1 MPMTTRRDVMRL
13 LGGGIAACTCVAA
26 GLPSAAFADIPGNRR
41 LVVVLQRGAMDGL
54 AAAAPLGDPSYASL
68 RGNLALKPP
77 GQENG
82 ALPLSKDFALH
93 PSLAAMHPYYGRG
106 ELLIVHATGNGYQTR
121 SHFDAQDMMESG
133 LSAKRG
139 ITDGWLNRA
148 LTPLQ
153 KGKDRLGLAVG
164 GATPLILRGAVPVAS
179 YEPAGFHEAA
189 PGFVEAVAQLY
200 ANDKLF
206 GPALQEGLKAQ
217 NFSDGVLAAR
227 MPGDDAMKAAGGF
240 GPKAFK
246 PLCEAAGK
254 LLAADGGPRIAAMDM
269 GGWDTHVGQGA
280 ETGRLAANFQGFA
293 EGIDALAQSLGDA
306 WRETVVVTVTEFGR
320 TVHVNGTNGTD
331 HGTASLMFVMG
342 GAVKG
347 GRIAGDWPGL
357 ARLQDNRDL
366 RVTTDSRGVMKA
378 ILRDH
383 LGLDS
388 QYLATRVFPETGSIK
403 PVDGLLRA

>member
-1 MPMTTRRDVMRL
+1 MTTRRDVLRL
-13 LGGGIAACTCVAA
+13 LGGGIAACTCAAA

-54 AAAAPLGDPSYASL
+54 AAVAPLSDPDYASL

-77 GQENG
+77 GEPDG
-82 ALPLSKDFALH
+82 ALALTRDFALH
-93 PSLAAMHPYYGRG
+93 PSLAAIHPYYGKG
-106 ELLIVHATGNGYQTR
+106 ELLVVHATGNGYQTR

-133 LSAKRG
+133 LSAKHG

-148 LTPLQ
+148 LGPLQ

-189 PGFVEAVAQLY
+189 PGFIEAVAQLY
-200 ANDKLF
+200 AGDTLL

-217 NFSDGVLAAR
+217 NFSDGVLAAD
-227 MPGDDAMKAAGGF
+227 MTGGGDAMKGGAGF

-254 LLAADGGPRIAAMDM
+254 LLAAEGGPRIAAMDM

-280 ETGRLAANFQGFA
+280 ESGRLAGNFQGFA
-293 EGIDALAQSLGDA
+293 EGLDALAQSLGAA
-306 WRETVVVTVTEFGR
+306 WRETVVVSVTEFGR
-320 TVHVNGTNGTD
+320 TVRVNGTNGTD
-331 HGTASLMFVMG
+331 HGTASLMLVMG
-342 GAVKG
+342 GAIKG

-357 ARLQDNRDL
+357 TRLQDDRDL
-366 RVTTDSRGVMKA
+366 RVATDSRGVMKA

-383 LGLDS
+383 LGLDA
-388 QYLATRVFPETGSIK
+388 QYLATRVFPETAPIQ
-403 PVDGLLRA
+403 PLDGLLRA

>member
-1 MPMTTRRDVMRL
+1 MTTRRDVLRL
-13 LGGGIAACTCVAA
+13 LSGGVAACTWAAA
-26 GLPSAAFADIPGNRR
+26 GWPSAAFADIPGNRR

-54 AAAAPLGDPSYASL
+54 AAVAPLGDANYASL
-68 RGNLALKPP
+68 RGSLALKPP
-77 GQENG
+77 GEANG
-82 ALPLSKDFALH
+82 ALALTRDFALH
-93 PSLAAMHPYYGRG
+93 PSLAAIHPYYGKG
-106 ELLIVHATGNGYQTR
+106 ELLVVHATGNGYQTR

-148 LTPLQ
+148 LAPLQ
-153 KGKDRLGLAVG
+153 RGKERLALAVG

-200 ANDKLF
+200 ANDTLL

-217 NFSDGVLAAR
+217 SFSNGVLATNT
-227 MPGDDAMKAAGGF
+227 PGDDPMKGAAGF

-246 PLCEAAGK
+246 PLCQAAGK
-254 LLAADGGPRIAAMDM
+254 LLAAEGGPRIAAMDM
-269 GGWDTHVGQGA
+269 GGWDTHVAQGA
-280 ETGRLAANFQGFA
+280 ENGRLAGNFQGFA
-293 EGIDALAQSLGDA
+293 EGLDALAQSLGDA
-306 WRETVVVTVTEFGR
+306 WRETLVVSVTEFGR
-320 TVHVNGTNGTD
+320 TVRVNGTNGTD

-357 ARLQDNRDL
+357 SRLQDDRDL
-366 RVTTDSRGVMKA
+366 RVATDSRGVMKA
-378 ILRDH
+378 ILRGH
-383 LGLDS
+383 LGLDP
-388 QYLATRVFPETGSIK
+388 QYLAARVFPDTAQIK
-403 PVDGLLRA
+403 PIDGLLRA

>member
-1 MPMTTRRDVMRL
+1 MTTRRDILRL
-13 LGGGIAACTCVAA
+13 LGGGIAACACAAA
-26 GLPSAAFADIPGNRR
+26 GFPSAAFADIPGNRR

-54 AAAAPLGDPSYASL
+54 AAAAPISDPNYALL

-77 GQENG
+77 GEQNG
-82 ALPLSKDFALH
+82 ALPLTRDFVLH
-93 PSLAAMHPYYGRG
+93 PSLAAIHPYYGKG
-106 ELLIVHATGNGYQTR
+106 ELLVVHATGNGYQTR

-133 LSAKRG
+133 LSAKHG

-148 LTPLQ
+148 LAPLQ

-164 GATPLILRGAVPVAS
+164 GATPLILRGGVPVAS

-189 PGFVEAVAQLY
+189 PGFIDAVAQLY
-200 ANDKLF
+200 ANDALF
-206 GPALQEGLKAQ
+206 GPALKEGLKAQ
-217 NFSDGVLAAR
+217 SFSDGVLAAG
-227 MPGDDAMKAAGGF
+227 MSGDDAMKGAGGF

-254 LLAADGGPRIAAMDM
+254 LLAAEGGPRVAAMDM

-280 ETGRLAANFQGFA
+280 ETGRLATNFQGFA
-293 EGIDALAQSLGDA
+293 EGLDALAQSLGDA

-320 TVHVNGTNGTD
+320 TVRVNGTNGTD

-357 ARLQDNRDL
+357 AQLQDGRDL
-366 RVTTDSRGVMKA
+366 RVAIDSRGVMKA

-383 LGLDS
+383 LGLDG
-388 QYLATRVFPETGSIK
+388 QYLATRVFPETGAIK
-403 PVDGLLRA
+403 PMSGLLRA

>member
-1 MPMTTRRDVMRL
+1 MTTRRDVLRV
-13 LGGGIAACTCVAA
+13 LGGGIAACSCAAA
-26 GLPSAAFADIPGNRR
+26 GWPSAAFADIPGNRR

-54 AAAAPLGDPSYASL
+54 AAVAPLSDPNYGSL
-68 RGNLALKPP
+68 RGNLALKEP
-77 GQENG
+77 GEPNG
-82 ALPLSKDFALH
+82 ALALTRDFALH
-93 PSLAAMHPYYGRG
+93 PSLAAIHPYYGKG
-106 ELLIVHATGNGYQTR
+106 ELLVVHATGNGYQTR

-148 LTPLQ
+148 LAPLQ
-153 KGKDRLGLAVG
+153 QGKERLGLAVG

-189 PGFVEAVAQLY
+189 PGFIEAVAQLY
-200 ANDKLF
+200 AADKLL

-217 NFSDGVLAAR
+217 SFSDGVLAAG
-227 MPGDDAMKAAGGF
+227 MSGGGDAMKGGGGF

-254 LLAADGGPRIAAMDM
+254 LLAAEGGPRVAAMDM

-280 ETGRLAANFQGFA
+280 EAGRLAMNFQGFA
-293 EGIDALAQSLGDA
+293 EGLDALAQSLGNA
-306 WRETVVVTVTEFGR
+306 WRDTVVLSVTEFGR
-320 TVHVNGTNGTD
+320 TVRVNGTSGTD
-331 HGTASLMFVMG
+331 HGTASLIFVMG
-342 GAVKG
+342 GAAKG

-357 ARLQDNRDL
+357 SRLQDDRDL
-366 RVTTDSRGVMKA
+366 RIATDSRGVMTA

-383 LGLDS
+383 LGLDGR
-388 QYLATRVFPETGSIK
+388 YLATRVFPETAPIK
-403 PVDGLLRA
+403 PMDGLLRA

>member
-1 MPMTTRRDVMRL
+1 MPTRRDVLRL
-13 LGGGIAACTCVAA
+13 LGGGVAACTCAAA
-26 GLPSAAFADIPGNRR
+26 GWPSAAFADIPGNRR

-54 AAAAPLGDPSYASL
+54 AAVAPLGDANYASL
-68 RGNLALKPP
+68 RGSLALKPP
-77 GQENG
+77 GEANG
-82 ALPLSKDFALH
+82 ALALTRDFALH
-93 PSLAAMHPYYGRG
+93 PSLAAIHPYYGKG
-106 ELLIVHATGNGYQTR
+106 ELLVVHATGNGYQTR

-148 LTPLQ
+148 LAPLQ
-153 KGKDRLGLAVG
+153 RGKERLALAVG

-200 ANDKLF
+200 ANDTLL

-217 NFSDGVLAAR
+217 SFSNGVLATNT
-227 MPGDDAMKAAGGF
+227 PGDDPMKGAAGF

-246 PLCEAAGK
+246 PLCQAAGK
-254 LLAADGGPRIAAMDM
+254 LLAAEGGPRIAAMDM
-269 GGWDTHVGQGA
+269 GGWDTHVAQGT
-280 ETGRLAANFQGFA
+280 ENGRLAGNFQGFA
-293 EGIDALAQSLGDA
+293 EGLDALAQSLGDA
-306 WRETVVVTVTEFGR
+306 WRETLVVSVTEFGR
-320 TVHVNGTNGTD
+320 TVRVNGTNGTD

-357 ARLQDNRDL
+357 SRLQDDRDL
-366 RVTTDSRGVMKA
+366 RVATDSRGVMKA
-378 ILRDH
+378 ILRGH
-383 LGLDS
+383 LGLDP
-388 QYLATRVFPETGSIK
+388 QYLAARVFPDTAQIK
-403 PVDGLLRA
+403 PIDGLLRA

>member
-1 MPMTTRRDVMRL
+1 MTTRRDVLRL
-13 LGGGIAACTCVAA
+13 MGGGIAACTCVAA
-26 GLPSAAFADIPGNRR
+26 GLPSVAFADIPGSRR
-41 LVVVLQRGAMDGL
+41 FVVVLQRGAMDGL
-54 AAAAPLGDPSYASL
+54 AAVAPISDPNYASL

-77 GQENG
+77 GEQDG
-82 ALPLSKDFALH
+82 ALTLTEDFALH
-93 PSLAAMHPYYGRG
+93 PSLAAIHPYYGKG
-106 ELLIVHATGNGYQTR
+106 ELLVVHATGNGYQTR

-148 LTPLQ
+148 LAPLQ

-189 PGFVEAVAQLY
+189 PGFIDAVAQLY
-200 ANDKLF
+200 ADDKLF

-217 NFSDGVLAAR
+217 TFSDGVLAASLTG
-227 MPGDDAMKAAGGF
+227 GDTMKGAGGF

-293 EGIDALAQSLGDA
+293 EGLDALAQSLGDA

-357 ARLQDNRDL
+357 VQLQDNRDL
-366 RVTTDSRGVMKA
+366 RVTTDSRSVMKA

-383 LGLDS
+383 LGLDGR
-388 QYLATRVFPETGSIK
+388 YLATRVFPDTGGIK
-403 PVDGLLRA
+403 PIESLLRA

>member
-1 MPMTTRRDVMRL
+1 MTTRRDVLRF
-13 LGGGIAACTCVAA
+13 LGGGIAACTCAGA

-54 AAAAPLGDPSYASL
+54 AAAAPIGDPNYASL
-68 RGNLALKPP
+68 RGTLALKPP
-77 GQENG
+77 GEQNG
-82 ALPLSKDFALH
+82 ALPLTGDFALH
-93 PSLAAMHPYYGRG
+93 PSLAAIHPYYGKA
-106 ELLIVHATGNGYQTR
+106 ELLVVHATGNGYQTR

-148 LTPLQ
+148 LVPLQ

-189 PGFVEAVAQLY
+189 PGFIDAVAQLY
-200 ANDKLF
+200 ASDALF
-206 GPALQEGLKAQ
+206 GPALKEGLKAQ
-217 NFSDGVLAAR
+217 NFSDGVLAAS
-227 MPGDDAMKAAGGF
+227 MSGDDAMKGAGGF
-240 GPKAFK
+240 GPKAFT
-246 PLCEAAGK
+246 PLCAAAGK

-280 ETGRLAANFQGFA
+280 ETGRLAANFEGFA
-293 EGIDALAQSLGDA
+293 EGLDALAQSLGPA
-306 WRETVVVTVTEFGR
+306 WRETVVITVTEFGR

-331 HGTASLMFVMG
+331 HGTASLMLVMG
-342 GAVKG
+342 GAVRG

-357 ARLQDNRDL
+357 SQLQDNRDL
-366 RVTTDSRGVMKA
+366 RVATDSRSVMKA

-383 LGLDS
+383 LGLDG
-388 QYLATRVFPETGSIK
+388 QYLASRVFPDTAQIK
-403 PVDGLLRA
+403 PMSGLLRA

>member
-1 MPMTTRRDVMRL
+1 MTTRRHVLTL
-13 LGGGIAACTCVAA
+13 LGGGIAACTCAAA
-26 GLPSAAFADIPGNRR
+26 GLPSVAFADIPGNRR

-54 AAAAPLGDPSYASL
+54 AAVAPLSDPNYTSL

-77 GQENG
+77 GEANG
-82 ALPLSKDFALH
+82 ALALTKDFALH
-93 PSLAAMHPYYGRG
+93 PSLAAIHPYYGKG
-106 ELLIVHATGNGYQTR
+106 ELLVVHATGNGYQTR

-139 ITDGWLNRA
+139 VADGWLNRA
-148 LTPLQ
+148 LAPLQ
-153 KGKDRLGLAVG
+153 TGKDRLGLAVG

-200 ANDKLF
+200 ANDALF
-206 GPALQEGLKAQ
+206 GPALKEGLKAQ
-217 NFSDGVLAAR
+217 SFSDGVLTASL
-227 MPGDDAMKAAGGF
+227 PGDDAMKGAGGF

-269 GGWDTHVGQGA
+269 GGWDTHVGEGA
-280 ETGRLAANFQGFA
+280 ETGRLANNFAGFA
-293 EGIDALAQSLGDA
+293 EGLDALAQSLGEA
-306 WRETVVVTVTEFGR
+306 WRETVVLSVTEFGR
-320 TVHVNGTNGTD
+320 TVRVNGTNGTD

-357 ARLQDNRDL
+357 GQLQDDRDL
-366 RVTTDSRGVMKA
+366 RVATDSRGVMKA

-383 LGLDS
+383 LGLDAQFLGS
-388 QYLATRVFPETGSIK
+388 RVFPDTPQVK
-403 PVDGLLRA
+403 PVSGLLRA

>member
-1 MPMTTRRDVMRL
+1 MTTRRDMLKL
-13 LGGGIAACTCVAA
+13 LSGGIAACACAAA
-26 GLPSAAFADIPGNRR
+26 GWPSAAFADIPGNRR
-41 LVVVLQRGAMDGL
+41 FIVVLQRGAMDGL
-54 AAAAPLGDPSYASL
+54 AAVAPLGDPNYASL

-77 GQENG
+77 GEANG
-82 ALPLSKDFALH
+82 ALALTKDFALH
-93 PSLAAMHPYYGRG
+93 PSLAAIQPYYGKG
-106 ELLIVHATGNGYQTR
+106 ELLVVHATGNGYQTR

-200 ANDKLF
+200 ASDALF
-206 GPALQEGLKAQ
+206 GPALKEGLKAQ
-217 NFSDGVLAAR
+217 DFSDGVLAVS
-227 MPGDDAMKAAGGF
+227 MPGDDMKGAGGF

-269 GGWDTHVGQGA
+269 GGWDTHVAEGA
-280 ETGRLAANFQGFA
+280 ETGRLAANFEGFA
-293 EGIDALAQSLGDA
+293 EGLDALAQSLGPA
-306 WRETVVVTVTEFGR
+306 WRDTVVVSVTEFGR
-320 TVHVNGTNGTD
+320 TVRVNGTNGTD

-347 GRIAGDWPGL
+347 SRIAGDWPGL
-357 ARLQDNRDL
+357 RQLQDDRDL
-366 RVTTDSRGVMKA
+366 RVATDSRGVMKA

-383 LGLDS
+383 LGLDG
-388 QYLATRVFPETGSIK
+388 QYLASRVFPDTAQIK
-403 PVDGLLRA
+403 PMDGLLRA

>member
-1 MPMTTRRDVMRL
+1 MTTRRDVLKL
-13 LGGGIAACTCVAA
+13 LGSGIAACTCATI
-26 GLPSAAFADIPGNRR
+26 GLPSAVFAEVPGNRR
-41 LVVVLQRGAMDGL
+41 FVVVLQRGAMDGL
-54 AAAAPLGDPSYASL
+54 AAVAPLSDPNYAEL
-68 RGNLALKPP
+68 RGKLALNPP
-77 GQENG
+77 GGQDG
-82 ALPLSKDFALH
+82 ALPLTRDFALH
-93 PSLAAMHPYYGRG
+93 PSLAAIHPYYGKG
-106 ELLIVHATGNGYQTR
+106 ELLVVHATGNGYQTR

-133 LSAKRG
+133 LSAKHG

-148 LTPLQ
+148 LAPLQ

-189 PGFVEAVAQLY
+189 PGFIDAIARLY
-200 ANDKLF
+200 ADDALF
-206 GPALQEGLKAQ
+206 GPALKEGLKAQ
-217 NFSDGVLAAR
+217 SFSDGVLAAS
-227 MPGDDAMKAAGGF
+227 MSGDEAMKGAGGF

-280 ETGRLAANFQGFA
+280 ETGRLATNFQGFA
-293 EGIDALAQSLGDA
+293 EGLDALAQSLGSA

-320 TVHVNGTNGTD
+320 TVRVNGTNGTD
-331 HGTASLMFVMG
+331 HGTASLMLVMG

-347 GRIAGDWPGL
+347 GRIAGAWPGL
-357 ARLQDNRDL
+357 AQLQDNRDL
-366 RVTTDSRGVMKA
+366 RVATDSRGVMKA

-383 LGLDS
+383 LGLDG
-388 QYLATRVFPETGSIK
+388 QYLASRVFPDTAAIK
-403 PVDGLLRA
+403 PVNGLLRA

>member
-1 MPMTTRRDVMRL
+1 MATRRDVLKL
-13 LGGGIAACTCVAA
+13 LGGAACACATAS
-26 GLPSAAFADIPGNRR
+26 LPSAAFADIPSSRR

-54 AAAAPLGDPSYASL
+54 AAVAPLGDPDYAPL

-77 GQENG
+77 GEANG
-82 ALPLSKDFALH
+82 GLALTKDFALH
-93 PSLAAMHPYYGRG
+93 PSLAAIQPYYGKG
-106 ELLIVHATGNGYQTR
+106 ELLVVHATGNGYQTR

-148 LTPLQ
+148 LAPLQ

-179 YEPAGFHEAA
+179 YEPAGFHKAA
-189 PGFVEAVAQLY
+189 PGFVDAVAQLY
-200 ANDKLF
+200 AGDKLL

-217 NFSDGVLAAR
+217 SFSDGVLAAS
-227 MPGDDAMKAAGGF
+227 MPGGDAMKGAGGF

-254 LLAADGGPRIAAMDM
+254 LLAAEDGPRIAAMDM
-269 GGWDTHVGQGA
+269 GGWDTHVAQGA
-280 ETGRLAANFQGFA
+280 EPGRLAANFEGFA
-293 EGIDALAQSLGDA
+293 QGLDALAQSLGEA
-306 WRETVVVTVTEFGR
+306 WRDTVVVSMTEFGR
-320 TVHVNGTNGTD
+320 TVRVNGTNGTD
-331 HGTASLMFVMG
+331 HGTASLMFVLG

-357 ARLQDNRDL
+357 RELQENRDL
-366 RVTTDSRGVMKA
+366 RVATDSRGVMKA

-383 LGLDS
+383 LGLDG
-388 QYLATRVFPETGSIK
+388 QYLASRVFPDTGAIK
-403 PVDGLLRA
+403 PMGGLLRA

>member
-1 MPMTTRRDVMRL
+1 MTTRRDVLRV
-13 LGGGIAACTCVAA
+13 LGTGIAACTCAVA

-54 AAAAPLGDPSYASL
+54 AAAAPLADPNYAAL
-68 RGNLALKPP
+68 RGSLALKLP
-77 GQENG
+77 GEENG
-82 ALPLSKDFALH
+82 ALALTKDFALH
-93 PSLAAMHPYYGRG
+93 PSLAAIHPYYGKG
-106 ELLIVHATGNGYQTR
+106 ELLVVHATGNGYQTR

-133 LSAKRG
+133 LSAKRS

-148 LTPLQ
+148 LAPLQ

-189 PGFVEAVAQLY
+189 PGFIDAVTQLY
-200 ANDKLF
+200 AGDKLL

-217 NFSDGVLAAR
+217 SFSDGVLAAS
-227 MPGDDAMKAAGGF
+227 MPGDDAMKGAGGF

-254 LLAADGGPRIAAMDM
+254 LLAAEDGPRIAAMDM
-269 GGWDTHVGQGA
+269 GGWDTHVAQGA
-280 ETGRLAANFQGFA
+280 ESGRLAANFEGFA
-293 EGIDALAQSLGDA
+293 QGLDALAQSLGPA
-306 WRETVVVTVTEFGR
+306 WRDTVVVSVTEFGR
-320 TVHVNGTNGTD
+320 TVRVNGTNGTD
-331 HGTASLMFVMG
+331 HGTASLVFVMG

-357 ARLQDNRDL
+357 RELQESRDL
-366 RVTTDSRGVMKA
+366 RVATDSRGVMKA

-383 LGLDS
+383 LGLDGA
-388 QYLATRVFPETGSIK
+388 YLATRVFPDTGAIK
-403 PVDGLLRA
+403 PIAGLLRA